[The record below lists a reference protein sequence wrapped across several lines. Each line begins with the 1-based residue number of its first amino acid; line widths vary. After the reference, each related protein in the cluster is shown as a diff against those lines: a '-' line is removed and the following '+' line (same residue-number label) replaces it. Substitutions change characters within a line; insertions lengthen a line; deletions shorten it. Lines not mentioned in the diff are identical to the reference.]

1 MRKIRLLTM
10 AALATLFA
18 SCSNDD
24 EVTQTVTPI
33 KVSASIAATRAGY
46 SSDNQPQTFY
56 LTITGNGDTDYTNV
70 SMTKGENNLYAPTDG
85 SKLLWAATNY
95 DGVNISA
102 YTTDITQ
109 GFVVQTNQSSEA
121 SLEASDLL
129 GATKNGTSS
138 NGATI
143 DANGGINIAFNHL
156 LVKLNINFSFNKE
169 YEALTMDKI
178 SAISLNGVH
187 TQGTYSEGVL
197 TTAAA
202 TGDIEP
208 FTAMDATANTMTA
221 ESIFFPTLDG
231 DSNPTQTFTLTE
243 SENVTKNYS
252 TVPNVDSYAFINNGE
267 NYEEREVTVYVAS
280 GMRNTFLNYCPEG
293 SWTTTYPWQI
303 LEDAN
308 RIIIVEKE

>member
-1 MRKIRLLTM
+1 
-10 AALATLFA
+10 
-18 SCSNDD
+18 
-24 EVTQTVTPI
+24 
-33 KVSASIAATRAGY
+33 
-46 SSDNQPQTFY
+46 
-56 LTITGNGDTDYTNV
+56 
-70 SMTKGENNLYAPTDG
+70 MTKGENNLYAPTDG
-85 SKLLWAATNY
+85 NKLLWATTNY

-109 GFVVQTNQSSEA
+109 GFAVQTNQSSEA

-143 DANGGINIAFNHL
+143 DGNGGINIAFNHL
-156 LVKLNINFSFNKE
+156 LVKLNINFSYNNE

-208 FTAMDATANTMTA
+208 FTAIDATANTMKA

-231 DSNPTQTFTLTE
+231 DSNPTLTFTLTE

-252 TVPNVDSYAFINNGE
+252 TTVTLPAAGLQAGYAYSLNVKIGAT
-267 NYEEREVTVYVAS
+267 EVELSSIQTIGLTGWGTPDGDYDQ
-280 GMRNTFLNYCPEG
+280 NIK
-293 SWTTTYPWQI
+293 Q
-303 LEDAN
+303 
-308 RIIIVEKE
+308 